1 MQPMVRAAAL
11 TGYRTLLDEQGIDAD
26 QALARLSLPPDYLDR
41 PDRLIPVATKID
53 LLELGAQMSGCR
65 HFGLLL
71 GRYQNISMLGMV
83 GLLIQQC
90 ATLREAMV
98 TVAEEIGRHVQ
109 GLDVRLEER
118 DDQAYYHFTYRVPGR
133 SAPSRQHNDNTLM
146 GAYNILTF
154 LYGEPIKLRAV
165 YLCGEEPRDLE
176 PYTQQLHSALRF
188 NHPENTL
195 VFDRS
200 CLDHA
205 IAGGSPALRH
215 LINSLMHRHRWDDI
229 ESKVEWIIT
238 NLLPLDQVSLEA
250 VAQALD
256 VPPRTLQDRLLKRG
270 LSFQQLLD
278 RVRMRSAR
286 VYMLDTQL
294 SLTEIADLLGY
305 SQLSALTRSF
315 KRIMGESPAQWRR
328 KHKTET
334 LDIARSVK

>member
-11 TGYRTLLDEQGIDAD
+11 TGYPTLLSELGGSAH
-26 QALARLSLPPDYLDR
+26 QALARLSLPGDYLDR

-53 LLELGAQMSGCR
+53 LLELGAQLSGCR

-71 GRYQNISMLGMV
+71 GRHQNISMLGMV

-90 ATLREAMV
+90 DTLREAMV
-98 TVAEEIGRHVQ
+98 TIADQIGRHVQ
-109 GLDVRLEER
+109 GLEVRLEER
-118 DDQAYYHFTYRVPGR
+118 DDQAHYHFTYRVPGYIR
-133 SAPSRQHNDNTLM
+133 PSRQHNDNTLM

-165 YLCGEEPRDLE
+165 YLCGEEPKDLE
-176 PYTQQLHSALRF
+176 PYTQQFHAALRF

-195 VFDRS
+195 VFDRH

-205 IAGGSPALRH
+205 IAGGSPALRR
-215 LINSLMHRHRWDDI
+215 LINSLLHRHRWDDI

-250 VAQALD
+250 VATALD

-270 LSFQQLLD
+270 LSFQHLLD
-278 RVRMRSAR
+278 RVRMRSAQ
-286 VYMLDTQL
+286 VYMLDTHL

-315 KRIMGESPAQWRR
+315 KRVMGESPAQWRR
-328 KHKTET
+328 KHKAET
-334 LDIARSVK
+334 VNIASFVK